1 MVAQNLAVAV
11 LSSGVT
17 RKTARTIARE
27 IAREAYQVDGAL
39 LIFGRPSQVRQDA
52 RFPLQEACR
61 GPRCT
66 TPS

>member
-52 RFPLQEACR
+52 RFRSRRQMHDAVLR
-61 GPRCT
+61 LL
-66 TPS
+66 